1 MEEQAELLEML
12 AATEHEQWCHW
23 MKAMLSRTTL
33 DFESRGYKVVFS
45 AVEVAEY
52 LRLIGAPYADLTN
65 DEQSK
70 DRVWARKAMRVFEE
84 DQR

>member
-1 MEEQAELLEML
+1 MEEQAELLEKL

-23 MKAMLSRTTL
+23 MKAMLGRTTL
-33 DFESRGYKVVFS
+33 DFESRGYKIVFS

-65 DEQSK
+65 GEKDM
-70 DRVWARKAMRVFEE
+70 DRVWARKAMMVFEE
-84 DQR
+84 GM